1 MKVLLLPLLEGLL
14 WFLRLLPRKPQ
25 PSQVR
30 DTQAEEDEIW
40 ELMQPVQAPVV
51 PAKDQSLFKPIAKTQ
66 VGKAK
71 ELLAFI
77 HETEI
82 KGASGWSH
90 IATPRHQRDFDLV
103 NKLKREGRL

>member
-40 ELMQPVQAPVV
+40 ELMQPVQAASCLRQRSKPVQ
-51 PAKDQSLFKPIAKTQ
+51 ADRKNTGRQS
-66 VGKAK
+66 
-71 ELLAFI
+71 
-77 HETEI
+77 
-82 KGASGWSH
+82 KGVTCVH
-90 IATPRHQRDFDLV
+90 T
-103 NKLKREGRL
+103 